1 METGF
6 LPKAGSKSP
15 AEGHRKMCA
24 EMTLRATASGIQD
37 SLGRSFLIQTP
48 AGESRPEDGDFQ
60 WDLHLRLYGPTPVLV
75 FENSKLI
82 LREMKFSLKPPQARF
97 SSFNARLA
105 SWDPQHQK
113 ILKIYHKKSWAKAFR
128 QGRALVPM
136 TGFIEPIYRGE
147 AAGHALEFQREDGEL
162 MWVPALY
169 EESVDALTGEVYEGF
184 ALILHSAGE
193 FVLNSG
199 HHREV
204 LQLHPEDAVK
214 WLCDQSLSDE
224 ELYEFLLTKRLHP
237 ELQAHVSRSL
247 VRGWEKRLREN
258 EIKLHKEMDFLRQ
271 LEGKP

>member
-1 METGF
+1 
-6 LPKAGSKSP
+6 
-15 AEGHRKMCA
+15 MCA

-48 AGESRPEDGDFQ
+48 AGESHAHDRDFQ

-75 FENSKLI
+75 FEDSKLI
-82 LREMKFSLKPPQARF
+82 LREMKFSLKPPQTRF

-105 SWDPQHQK
+105 SWDPQHRK
-113 ILKIYHKKSWAKAFR
+113 ALKIYQKKTWSKAFR
-128 QGRALVPM
+128 QSRALVPM

-147 AAGHALEFQREDGEL
+147 AAGHALEFQRQDGEL

-169 EESVDALTGEVYEGF
+169 EESVDAQTGEIYQGF

-193 FVLNSG
+193 FVLTSG

-204 LQLHPEDAVK
+204 VQLRPEDAIE
-214 WLCDQSLSDE
+214 WLCEKNLNDQ
-224 ELYEFLLTKRLHP
+224 ELYDLLLTRRFHP

-247 VRGWEKRLREN
+247 ARGWEKRVHEN
-258 EIKLHKEMDFLRQ
+258 EIKLQRELDFLRH
-271 LEGKP
+271 LEGQP